1 MDIKRYRIGNDLTV
15 LWAINNR
22 DGSPFDLEG
31 KEVRLYISHPRG
43 REEVAFE
50 LSTLPD
56 GSINNVIR
64 WDFAGEDQRTLGLY
78 TLTIEIRNS
87 ADHKEIKKDYCAA
100 FVLVGK
106 SCEESADE
114 GEANIMDGGELYLAS
129 QLDIYMLHVSG
140 GSGDS
145 GLIKKVY
152 KESDF
157 GGSFNSVSVSDT
169 FNAHAINAL
178 YKRLNALATP
188 SMGSLS
194 DVELAALANEDVLI
208 WDGSNFINTSAKELI
223 EKYGGTGGSG
233 GTVDLSNIYDR
244 LTEIESWFE
253 LSEDGQTLT
262 TDKNLASMGEVSA
275 GGIAEEGSGSGGST
289 GIIVDNQVNGNSDNP
304 VSGKGIKTYVD
315 DTVESLAVD
324 IKANPQTYL
333 RLKSIN
339 GMSIFGTGNITIEG
353 GSGSEG
359 ITAVNLNGE
368 SFQPDE
374 NGIIVLPDY
383 PAKVSDLENDKKFIS
398 SVSSEMV
405 TEALGFTPIG
415 ADALGPYAK
424 TSEVNALISS
434 LDASTLASLSAINAE
449 ITNINNSLADKAE
462 QSELNALAERVS
474 QNEGD
479 IETILS
485 WFTLSEDGT
494 TLITDKNL
502 ASMGEVSAGGVAE
515 EGYAV
520 SAAAEMPASE
530 GGLAKRIFS
539 VPANTT
545 YFNCVH
551 NLGSRDIIIQV
562 YEDGNGHQMVSPV
575 VYLDNE
581 NTARIVFDGP
591 TSIGH
596 KVIII
601 G

>member
-15 LWAINNR
+15 FWAINNR

-87 ADHKEIKKDYCAA
+87 TDHKEIKKDYCAA

-233 GTVDLSNIYDR
+233 GTVDLSEIYDR

-275 GGIAEEGSGSGGST
+275 GGIAEES
-289 GIIVDNQVNGNSDNP
+289 
-304 VSGKGIKTYVD
+304 
-315 DTVESLAVD
+315 
-324 IKANPQTYL
+324 
-333 RLKSIN
+333 
-339 GMSIFGTGNITIEG
+339 
-353 GSGSEG
+353 
-359 ITAVNLNGE
+359 
-368 SFQPDE
+368 
-374 NGIIVLPDY
+374 
-383 PAKVSDLENDKKFIS
+383 
-398 SVSSEMV
+398 
-405 TEALGFTPIG
+405 
-415 ADALGPYAK
+415 
-424 TSEVNALISS
+424 
-434 LDASTLASLSAINAE
+434 
-449 ITNINNSLADKAE
+449 
-462 QSELNALAERVS
+462 
-474 QNEGD
+474 
-479 IETILS
+479 
-485 WFTLSEDGT
+485 
-494 TLITDKNL
+494 
-502 ASMGEVSAGGVAE
+502 
-515 EGYAV
+515 YAV

-591 TSIGH
+591 ISIGH
-596 KVIII
+596 NVIII